1 MPVPAD
7 LVEAYRQAQYRIH
20 ADPPFELQVD
30 AFSADLDRLLA
41 RERVDSAAL
50 LTAYNPQ
57 SEERPAPE
65 NEAAQS
71 ALKGALARFTCFEA
85 EGRGDDWPPE
95 PSLLALGLTRSE
107 AGALARRFGQHAYL
121 YCEPRRPVELVL
133 VEKTA

>member
-1 MPVPAD
+1 MPVPSE
-7 LVEAYRQAQYRIH
+7 LVQAYRKAQYRVH
-20 ADPPFELQVD
+20 AQPPFELRVD
-30 AFSADLDRLLA
+30 AFSADLDRLLDHA
-41 RERVDSAAL
+41 RAPSAAL

-65 NEAAQS
+65 NEAAQAS
-71 ALKGALARFTCFEA
+71 LKGALARFACYEA

-95 PSLLALGLTRSE
+95 PSLLAVGLSRSE

-133 VEKTA
+133 VEKVA